1 MSGTL
6 VLVGGAEW
14 GDGCTFDA
22 ELFAT
27 VDRTLVVPTALAYE
41 QPGPA
46 VERARAHFEPL
57 GVAVDVLDVFRRPQA
72 MDPAAAEVVTAAES
86 IYVASGSPM
95 HLRSVLMDTPLLDAL
110 VGAWAGGALVAV
122 AGEAT
127 SVICTDMVDSRG
139 GAFTVGLG
147 LIDSV
152 AFVPRFNQWS
162 PEKWRRTLA
171 MAPADRAVVGIDE
184 STALIH
190 AGPGDWRVA
199 GAGDVHIFVNGR
211 QVGLDALPESLAGS
225 TS

>member
-6 VLVGGAEW
+6 ALVGGAEW
-14 GDGCTFDA
+14 SDGCTFDGDV
-22 ELFAT
+22 FAA
-27 VDRTLVVPTALAYE
+27 VDRTLVIPTALAYE

-46 VERARAHFEPL
+46 VERARRHFEPL
-57 GVAVDVLDVFRRPQA
+57 GVEVDVLEVFRRPQA
-72 MDPAAAEVVTAAES
+72 MDPAAADAVSAAES

-95 HLRSVLMDTPLLDAL
+95 HLRSVLMNTPLLDAL
-110 VGAWAGGALVAV
+110 VGAWLGGAPVAV

-139 GAFTVGLG
+139 GALTVGLG
-147 LIDSV
+147 LVDS
-152 AFVPRFNQWS
+152 ATFVPRFNEWS

-184 STALIH
+184 ATALIH

-199 GAGDVHIFVNGR
+199 GQGDVHVFVNG
-211 QVGLDALPESLAGS
+211 QPAGLDALPDSLVRPRP
-225 TS
+225 

>member
-14 GDGCTFDA
+14 TDSCTFDA

-27 VDRTLVVPTALAYE
+27 VSRTLVVPTALAYE

-46 VERARAHFEPL
+46 VARARAHLEPL

-72 MDPAAAEVVTAAES
+72 MESSSADAVASAES

-95 HLRSVLMDTPLLDAL
+95 HLRSVLMGTPLLDAL
-110 VGAWAGGALVAV
+110 VGAWASGALVVV

-147 LIDSV
+147 LIESV

-171 MAPADRAVVGIDE
+171 MAPVGRAVVGIDE
-184 STALIH
+184 ATALVH
-190 AGPGDWRVA
+190 AGPGEWRAA
-199 GAGDVHIFVNGR
+199 GAGGVHVFLNGEPAD
-211 QVGLDALPESLAGS
+211 LDALPERLAAS
-225 TS
+225 AP